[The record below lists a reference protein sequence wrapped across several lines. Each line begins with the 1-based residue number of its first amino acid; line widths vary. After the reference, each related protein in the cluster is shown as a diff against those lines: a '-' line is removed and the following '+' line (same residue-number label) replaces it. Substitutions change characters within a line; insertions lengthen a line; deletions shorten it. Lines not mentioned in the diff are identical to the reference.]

1 VRAGTAVGQIGFID
15 KQVRS
20 ASVVAETGVEAMR
33 LGRAA
38 FQKLSHEHPELV
50 QKLLSQLSIDLATH
64 LRAANL
70 HALAQA
76 HHVMA

>member
-1 VRAGTAVGQIGFID
+1 M
-15 KQVRS
+15 
-20 ASVVAETGVEAMR
+20 AETAVEAMR
-33 LGRAA
+33 LGNTA
-38 FQKLSHEHPELV
+38 FQQLADEHPELV

-76 HHVMA
+76 HQVMA

>member
-1 VRAGTAVGQIGFID
+1 
-15 KQVRS
+15 
-20 ASVVAETGVEAMR
+20 
-33 LGRAA
+33 LGNTA
-38 FQKLSHEHPELV
+38 FQQLADEHPELV

-76 HHVMA
+76 HQVMA